1 MIKIVMADDHKMFA
15 TGIANLLEKEE
26 DFNVIGIY
34 QRGVDLLATLK
45 KTQPDVILTDL
56 NMPGMDGLDLIQ
68 EIVKQCAKCK
78 IIVLSMYDEEKIFK
92 KCQKAGADAY
102 VLKDADSD
110 ELIYTIREVYEN
122 RHVMNFHNTLKQATD
137 DVFLDAY
144 KDKFKLS
151 RRELQILKMIKEGED
166 NKEIAEHLNLS
177 VYTVETHRKNIHL
190 KLDVNTGVELIKKA
204 MDMNL

>member
-1 MIKIVMADDHKMFA
+1 MADDHKMFA
-15 TGIANLLEKEE
+15 SGIANLLEKVE
-26 DFNVIGIY
+26 DFSVIGIF
-34 QRGVDLLATLK
+34 QSGADVLTSLK
-45 KTQPDVILTDL
+45 KKQPDIILTDL
-56 NMPGMDGLDLIQ
+56 NMPGMDGLDLIH
-68 EIVKQCAKCK
+68 EIVKKCPKCK

-92 KCQKAGADAY
+92 KCQKAGAKAY

-110 ELIYTIREVYEN
+110 ELIYTIREVFEN

-137 DVFLDAY
+137 DVYLDGY

-151 RRELQILKMIKEGED
+151 RRELQILKMIKDGEG
-166 NKEIAEHLNLS
+166 NKEIADNLNLS
-177 VYTVETHRKNIHL
+177 IYTVETHRKNIHL

>member
-1 MIKIVMADDHKMFA
+1 MADDHKMFA
-15 TGIANLLEKEE
+15 SGIANLLEKVE
-26 DFNVIGIY
+26 DFSIIGIF
-34 QRGVDLLATLK
+34 QSGADVLASLK
-45 KTQPDVILTDL
+45 KNQPDVILTDL
-56 NMPGMDGLDLIQ
+56 NMPGMDGLDLIH
-68 EIVKQCAKCK
+68 EIVKTCPKCK

-137 DVFLDAY
+137 DVYFDGY

-151 RRELQILKMIKEGED
+151 RRELQILKMIKDGEG
-166 NKEIAEHLNLS
+166 NKEIADHLNLS
-177 VYTVETHRKNIHL
+177 IYTVETHRKNIHL